1 MWGDI
6 RLTAYPFNPLA
17 VRVEVNVAEDT
28 ALNALRFEGTE
39 HLYEFSFVGIFRRA
53 LLHDGDSRAAKALG
67 VSLADARAAL
77 DALDRAALAAVGIE
91 IQALGEGAPVSF
103 GRGLPPLTSGARAVF
118 RRAIDEGRPS
128 RSGRIETTHFLLA
141 LLSLQRPDPAAE
153 LLDTLGVDRAVVRQR
168 LAGPAGG
175 EAA

>member
-1 MWGDI
+1 MPKRLSVDARKLVLTLATEEARRRGDR
-6 RLTAYPFNPLA
+6 RL
-17 VRVEVNVAEDT
+17 
-28 ALNALRFEGTE
+28 GTD
-39 HLYEFSFVGIFRRA
+39 HLLLG